1 MQPRTLESVLASLNS
16 VYSPQIDSIRQRQ
29 SLIPQQ
35 VESEERGLEARQT
48 QAFDDIL
55 GGARRRGLGFAGI
68 PLAEQARYTSTEF
81 LPAIARLRQGA
92 REQAMSLEDAILGIN
107 ERRNAQGQS
116 IYESERNFAEQQRQ
130 FNEAQRRA
138 AASAANDNSWLSA
151 LLSNVAQPTQTPQ
164 RPSLDAIFGTKGA
177 AAPTIRVAT
186 PSQSNRL
193 QPSGGLN
200 FQAPMNTQTGFS
212 GVLQGGGALQGSL
225 VKPKPKKTG
234 LKVVNR

>member
-138 AASAANDNSWLSA
+138 AASAATDNSWLQA
-151 LLSNVAQPTQTPQ
+151 LLGGQTQQPAPQ